1 MCNSILSG
9 LVAVAASCDRIE
21 PWAAVC
27 IGLVAGLVYAIWCKV
42 LQVIRVD
49 DPCEGSAVF
58 MMNGFW
64 GLWGCG
70 FFDNEFG
77 LFYGDNEKGR
87 YFGYEI
93 CGSVV
98 IFGWVSAFAILYFL
112 VMRALRLLRVSKV
125 QEVVGLDV
133 TELGG
138 FSKEDYAKIY
148 QEVKVKIEEE
158 EFGLRKGE
166 ANNLVQREHEVINVK
181 QGV

>member
-9 LVAVAASCDRIE
+9 LVAVAASVDRIE

-42 LQVIRVD
+42 LQVARVD
-49 DPCEGSAVF
+49 DVTEGSAVF

-64 GLWGCG
+64 GLWACG

-77 LFYGDNEKGR
+77 LFYDDGSKGH

-98 IFGWVSAFAILYFL
+98 IFAWVSAFAIVYFL
-112 VMRALRLLRVSKV
+112 LMRALRLLRVSKV

-133 TELGG
+133 IELGG
-138 FSKEDYAKIY
+138 FSREDYAKIY

-166 ANNLVQREHEVINVK
+166 ANNIVQREHEVVGAK
-181 QGV
+181 